1 MAVGI
6 GAMFMV
12 FLATDG
18 PIIIMTTTET
28 TTTALQAQ
36 ELFERAFP
44 DVLSGV
50 LPLRWLW
57 RFATRRFGWWAAD
70 WNAGHEPIA
79 TLLADGIMYGEGPRF
94 RLDEQALYLTDMYAK
109 RVLKFDL
116 QTKRLSTAY
125 QADEYV
131 SGLGWLPD
139 GRLLIVAMESRRLLV
154 LDQQQPQQAEEYAD
168 ISAVTRFRAN
178 DMVVDARGRAYVGNY
193 GFDFKTDFT
202 AATTTMKTTLVRV
215 DTDRSVH
222 IEATRMFFPN
232 GSVITPDGKTLIV
245 AETFAG
251 HLTAFD
257 IRDDGSL
264 SNRRVWA
271 DVGAPC
277 DGIALDADGCMWVA
291 VPQIGLYPTGGALI
305 RVREGGEILNLY
317 GLGQNGISRSVF
329 ACQLGTDAD
338 GKHHVFFLE
347 ATTSEEHRVL
357 AGGEE
362 RARRNCVL
370 KSIEVAV
377 GPARVPGD
385 TRYCGGYC

>member
-1 MAVGI
+1 MQ
-6 GAMFMV
+6 
-12 FLATDG
+12 
-18 PIIIMTTTET
+18 PRE
-28 TTTALQAQ
+28 

-44 DVLSGV
+44 DVVGGV

-57 RFATRRFGWWAAD
+57 RFATRRLGVWAAD
-70 WNAGHEPIA
+70 WNGGQEPTA
-79 TLLADGIMYGEGPRF
+79 ALLADGIMYGEGPRF

-109 RVLKFDL
+109 SVLKYDL
-116 QTKRLSTAY
+116 STKRLTTAFK
-125 QADEYV
+125 ADEYM

-139 GRLLIVAMESRRLLV
+139 GRLLVVAMDSRRLLV
-154 LDQQQPQQAEEYAD
+154 LDTQLQNAQEYAD
-168 ISAVTRFRAN
+168 LSAVTRFRAN
-178 DMVVDARGRAYVGNY
+178 DMVVDAIGRAYVGNF
-193 GFDFKTDFT
+193 GFDFKPDFT

-222 IEATRMFFPN
+222 VEATKMFFPN

-245 AETFAG
+245 AETFSG
-251 HLTAFD
+251 CLTAFD
-257 IRDDGSL
+257 VGEDGAL

-277 DGIALDADGCMWVA
+277 DGIALDAEGCVWVA
-291 VPQIGLYPTGGALI
+291 VPQVGLYPTSGALI

-357 AGGEE
+357 ADGEE

-370 KSIEVAV
+370 KSIEVPV
-377 GPARVPGD
+377 GPARVAD
-385 TRYCGGYC
+385 NSRYCGGYC